1 MSRTFAYL
9 RVSTA
14 EQTTENQLL
23 EIQRAGFVIQDR
35 RVVVDTVSGSIAA
48 MQRPGFSKLFD
59 RLEPG
64 DVLVCTKID
73 RLGRNAMDVRG
84 VVDALAALGVSVN
97 CLALGGVDLTSVAGR
112 MTMTVLS
119 AVAEM
124 EKGLLVERTQ
134 AGLARAR
141 ANGQKLGRPS
151 SFNAADLISI
161 RASRDVGISLGD
173 LARRYGV
180 SRSAIQRADKATA
193 NKVAA

>member
-1 MSRTFAYL
+1 L
-9 RVSTA
+9 
-14 EQTTENQLL
+14 
-23 EIQRAGFVIQDR
+23 IDDH

-48 MQRPGFSKLFD
+48 MQRPGFGKLFD

-84 VVDALAALGVSVN
+84 VVDSLSALGVSVN

-141 ANGQKLGRPS
+141 ANGQKLGRPPTLRPS
-151 SFNAADLISI
+151 ELVSI
-161 RASRDVGISLGD
+161 RASRDAGVSLGD
-173 LARRYGV
+173 LAKRYGV

-193 NKVAA
+193 NMVAA